1 MNLLVGRIIVKSW
14 DWNYILSFILNFVV
28 EEDVFIWVSVFF
40 ISFLGLCL
48 LYLEMLFVIGNVKI
62 LVRDK
67 KMCSVY
73 W

>member
-62 LVRDK
+62 VVRDK